1 MPSRK
6 PEELKSKSRPAAPV
20 ETTKSSA
27 SVVAPP
33 PAAAKAEPPKKQQLA
48 PATPKVHPPVPRDP
62 NGPKRLFL
70 IDAMGFIFRAFYA
83 PMPLR
88 MRSAGGLPTNVPFL
102 FSSMIRKLIKDWQ
115 PDYLG
120 VVFDVSAPTF
130 RDKLFTEYKAQRPP
144 MPEDL
149 SVQVPFVR
157 RFCEAMRLPILE
169 YSGYEADD
177 VIGSLANLATAKK
190 LQTLIVTSDKDMLQL
205 VNKDVLVLNPTK
217 GDLLIDEAKVE
228 ELMGVPPSKVADV
241 MALMGDSI
249 DNIPGARD
257 PNDKPAPGERRKPGI
272 GDVGAKQLIQ
282 QYGSAEETLK
292 RAAEVKRASYR
303 EALEKNAKFVLLSKQ
318 LATIPT
324 DAPVKLD
331 LKSLELEEPD
341 TAALRDLYV
350 ELGFSS
356 LLRELSPLASMHK
369 DDAPVDYAP
378 LESPAGL
385 TTYLDSA
392 DAKRETAV
400 WLGIDASE
408 DDEEG
413 FGSAVLNVE
422 VSSKEALARSAAND
436 LENRTLNAMSAFL
449 ADPKRPKIVH
459 DPKLFRLLAAP
470 GAIDDP
476 KAIAGIKH
484 ATALYSYLLRP
495 TTAKHNL
502 AEVVLRHLN
511 RTLSG
516 APGERADFLFRLAP
530 VLREEVEKQGLLDV
544 YEKIDLPLAAVLA
557 RMEACGV
564 RIDPKEL
571 DRIGTHLATEMAKL
585 EKRIFELAEC
595 VFNINSPQ
603 QLAEVLFDKL
613 NLTPPR
619 MGRFKPKSRSTAA
632 DVLEELCEVHELPK
646 LVIEYRELT
655 KLKSNYADVLPRLIY
670 PLTERIH
677 TSLCQTGTATGRL
690 SSSNPNL
697 QNIPV
702 RTELGREIR
711 SAFVAAPGS
720 LLLSADYSQ
729 IELRV
734 LAHLSHDPVLTD
746 AFQRGEDIHAR
757 TAQEVFGVGPMAQT
771 REHRRVAKVI
781 NFGVIY
787 GLSAFGLAQNLGIE
801 QKEAAH
807 FIAVYFERYAGVK
820 KFLDEQI
827 AETRKTGFVRNMFGR
842 VRPIPEIESPQAN
855 LRNFAERT
863 AMNTPMQGAAA
874 DLIKLAMIELDRR
887 LPAEKFK
894 ARMTLQVHD
903 ELLFEAP
910 ESEIPALRKV
920 VKDVMENVHKFR
932 VPIVAETKVGPNWRD
947 MK

>member
-6 PEELKSKSRPAAPV
+6 PKEPKSKSRPAKAVETAKPVEAAKRAEPRAPEAPV
-20 ETTKSSA
+20 
-27 SVVAPP
+27 
-33 PAAAKAEPPKKQQLA
+33 AKAAPKPASATHA
-48 PATPKVHPPVPRDP
+48 PVLRDP
-62 NGPKRLFL
+62 DGPKRLFL
-70 IDAMGFIFRAFYA
+70 IDAMGFIFRAFFA
-83 PMPLR
+83 PMPMR
-88 MRSAGGLPTNVPFL
+88 MRSPGGLPTNVPFL
-102 FSSMIRKLIKDWQ
+102 FSNMVRKIIKDWQ

-130 RDKLFTEYKAQRPP
+130 RDKLFADYKAQRPP

-149 SVQVPFVR
+149 SVQIPFVR
-157 RFCEAMRLPILE
+157 KFCEAMRLPILE
-169 YSGYEADD
+169 YPGYEADD
-177 VIGSLANLATAKK
+177 VIGTMSRLATAKK

-217 GDLLIDEAKVE
+217 GDLLLDEKKVE

-282 QYGSAEETLK
+282 QFGSAEETLK
-292 RAAEVKRASYR
+292 RASEVKRASYR
-303 EALEKNAKFVLLSKQ
+303 EALENNAKFVVLSKQ

-331 LKSLELEEPD
+331 LKSLELEQPD
-341 TAALRDLYV
+341 AAALRDLYI

-356 LLRELSPLASMHK
+356 LLRELTPLASMHA
-369 DDAPVDYAP
+369 DDAETDYAP
-378 LESPAGL
+378 LDLPAGL
-385 TTYLDSA
+385 ESFLKTVPAGRD
-392 DAKRETAV
+392 TAV
-400 WLGIDASE
+400 WLGLDAQE

-413 FGSAVLNVE
+413 FGSAVLSVE
-422 VSSKEALARSAAND
+422 ISSKEGLARIAAND
-436 LENRTLNAMSAFL
+436 LENKSLSAMAPFL

-470 GAIDDP
+470 DSVSDP
-476 KAIAGIKH
+476 NAIAGIRH
-484 ATALYSYLLRP
+484 ATILYSYLLRP
-495 TTAKHNL
+495 TTSKHSF

-516 APGERADFLFRLAP
+516 ASGERADFLQRVAP
-530 VLREEVEKQGLLDV
+530 VLRAEVEKQGLLDV
-544 YEKIDLPLAAVLA
+544 YEKIDLPLAPVLA
-557 RMEACGV
+557 RMEAAGV
-564 RIDPKEL
+564 RVDPREL
-571 DRIGTHLATEMAKL
+571 DRISTHLADEMAKL
-585 EKRIFELAEC
+585 EKTIFEMAGSE
-595 VFNINSPQ
+595 FNINSPQ

-613 NLTPPR
+613 NLSPPR

-632 DVLEELCEVHELPK
+632 DVLEELSEVHELPK
-646 LVIEYRELT
+646 KIIEYRELT

-670 PLTERIH
+670 PLTGRLH
-677 TSLCQTGTATGRL
+677 TSFCQTGTATGRL

-697 QNIPV
+697 QNIPI

-711 SAFVAAPGS
+711 AAFVAPAGS

-729 IELRV
+729 IELRI
-734 LAHLSHDPVLTD
+734 LAHLSHDPVLTE
-746 AFQRGEDIHAR
+746 AFQRGEDIHSR

-787 GLSAFGLAQNLGIE
+787 GLSAFGLAQQLGIE

-807 FIAVYFERYAGVK
+807 FIAVYFDRYSGVK
-820 KFLDEQI
+820 KYLDAQI
-827 AETRKTGFVRNMFGR
+827 AETRKTGFTRTMFGR
-842 VRPIPEIESPQAN
+842 IRPIPEIDSPQAN
-855 LRNFAERT
+855 MRSFAERT

-887 LPAEKFK
+887 LPTEKFQAK
-894 ARMTLQVHD
+894 MTLQVHD

-910 ESEIPALRKV
+910 ESEIPQLRAV
-920 VKDVMENVHKFR
+920 VKDVMENVHKFH